1 MKTIRIVLLATG
13 FAVIAAA
20 HGQSGPSVAKVNGVA
35 IPQQN
40 VDLMVKNLVAQGR
53 QDTPQLREEIKQ
65 SMINREL
72 LVQEAVRRGLDKNP
86 EVVTRLSLMRQDLL
100 VNAEMQELLKA
111 QPVTD
116 EAMRK
121 EYDRIKAQY
130 GAKEYKARHILVSK
144 EDEAKDIIAQIKKGA
159 NFEKLAAE
167 RSIDTG
173 TKASGGDLDWGP
185 PARYVKPFADALVK
199 LKKGQMTD
207 TPVQTQHGWHV
218 IRVDDERPTKIPS
231 FEEAKPQ
238 LQGMLQN
245 QALEKAVADLRAKA
259 KIE

>member
-1 MKTIRIVLLATG
+1 MKTIRYVLLAAG
-13 FAVIAAA
+13 LALSVPALA
-20 HGQSGPSVAKVNGVA
+20 QVGPSIAKVNGVA
-35 IPQQN
+35 VSQQHL
-40 VDLMVKNLVAQGR
+40 DLLVKNLVAQGR
-53 QDTPQLREEIKQ
+53 QDTPEMREQLKQ
-65 SMINREL
+65 QMINREL
-72 LVQEAVRRGLDKNP
+72 MTQDAVKKGLDKQA
-86 EVVTRLSLMRQDLL
+86 ETSARLVFARQDVLSSAY
-100 VNAEMQELLKA
+100 VQDIMKTH
-111 QPVTD
+111 PVTD
-116 EAMRK
+116 ESMRK
-121 EYDRIKAQY
+121 EYERIKAQL

-159 NFEKLAAE
+159 SFEKLAAE

-173 TKASGGDLDWGP
+173 TKGNGGDLDWGP

-207 TPVQTQHGWHV
+207 APVQTQHGWHV
-218 IRVDDERPTKIPS
+218 IRVDDERATRIPG

-238 LQGMLQN
+238 LQQLLQN

>member
-1 MKTIRIVLLATG
+1 MKSIPTALLAAG
-13 FAVIAAA
+13 LAVAVPAFAQ
-20 HGQSGPSVAKVNGVA
+20 GGPSIAKVNGVA
-35 IPQQN
+35 VSQQHL
-40 VDLMVKNLVAQGR
+40 DLLVKNLVAQGR
-53 QDTPQLREEIKQ
+53 QDTPEMREQLKQ
-65 SMINREL
+65 QMINREL
-72 LVQEAVRRGLDKNP
+72 MTQDAVKRGLDKQA
-86 EVVTRLSLMRQDLL
+86 ETSARLTFARQDVLSSAY
-100 VNAEMQELLKA
+100 VQEVLKA
-111 QPVTD
+111 HPVND

-121 EYDRIKAQY
+121 EYERIKTQL
-130 GAKEYKARHILVSK
+130 GAKEYKARHILVAK

-159 NFEKLAAE
+159 SFEKLAGE

-173 TKASGGDLDWGP
+173 TKANGGDLDWGP

-207 TPVQTQHGWHV
+207 APVQTQHGWHV
-218 IRVDDERPTKIPS
+218 IRVDDERATRIPG

-238 LQGMLQN
+238 LQQLLQN